1 MAGRR
6 ALLAALPVLLAAP
19 AVRAQGEVTAQDL
32 LGRQVRLPRPPRRV
46 VLAHGRQLN
55 LLGLLHPDPVS
66 LLTGWA
72 EDMPA
77 AQPGEMPP
85 WRRRFPAI
93 DAVPLLPRR
102 LEEGPALE
110 RLLVLS
116 PDLVL
121 LPRPGTGASAGMAKV
136 LSVLEGAGI
145 PAAVVDIAADP
156 LRDTLPSIGLL
167 GALLGREAQAAALSE
182 FYAAR
187 RDRVAALVASVP
199 DRPRVLLHNHAG
211 GREGCCMTIAR
222 GSFAEMIAFAGG
234 RNMAA
239 EILPGALGEMSLEYV
254 LTRPPEVYLATG
266 GVYNERGGVA
276 LGSGVDPATARR
288 SLARVLAR
296 PGLSGLE
303 AVRQGRAHGIWH
315 GFNETPLHV
324 LALEMLARWLHPS
337 AAAGLAP
344 EQGLEECNRR
354 FAAVPLEG
362 SFWCSL

>member
-1 MAGRR
+1 MRRR
-6 ALLAALPVLLAAP
+6 ALLASLPALLPCP
-19 AVRAQGEVTAQDL
+19 TVRAQAEAGVRDL
-32 LGRQVRLPRPPRRV
+32 LGRVVRLPRPPRRI
-46 VLAHGRQLN
+46 VLGHGRQLN

-66 LLTGWA
+66 LLAGWA

-102 LEEGPALE
+102 LDEGPALE
-110 RLLVLS
+110 RLLVLA

-121 LPRPGTGASAGMAKV
+121 LPRGGTGTTAGMGR
-136 LSVLEGAGI
+136 LLPVLEAAGI

-156 LRDTLPSIGLL
+156 LRDTLPSIAIL
-167 GALLGREAQAAALSE
+167 GALLGRQDRAAALSD
-182 FYAAR
+182 FYTSR
-187 RDRVAALVASVP
+187 RDRVAALVAGTP
-199 DRPRVLLHNHAG
+199 ARPRVLLHNHAG

-239 EILPGALGEMSLEYV
+239 EILPGALGEMSLEYA
-254 LTRPPEVYLATG
+254 LTHQPDLYVATG
-266 GVYNERGGVA
+266 GVYNARGGVE
-276 LGSGVDPATARR
+276 LGSDADPAAARD
-288 SLARVLAR
+288 SLARVAGQR
-296 PGLSGLE
+296 GLSSLE
-303 AVRQGRAHGIWH
+303 AIRRGQAHGIWH

-324 LALEMLARWLHPS
+324 LALEVLARWLHPTM
-337 AAAGLAP
+337 AAGLAP

-354 FAAVPLEG
+354 FAAVPLTG
-362 SFWCSL
+362 SYWCSL